1 MSYLR
6 GDERTGHSGVFDREE
21 LEQVLGNGET
31 RKWPCEIDR
40 LCGWFQC
47 VDATLA
53 RSLSAGVSK
62 AKLVSEQ

>member
-31 RKWPCEIDR
+31 RKWPCEITDY
-40 LCGWFQC
+40 
-47 VDATLA
+47 
-53 RSLSAGVSK
+53 AGGFHAST
-62 AKLVSEQ
+62 QH